1 MHLEDRRTETL
12 PGGSGMSA
20 TALRDRFIAGMARAA
35 ATVNV
40 VTTDGP
46 GGRGGVTV
54 SAMASVSA
62 DTDRPTLLV
71 CVNESASASQP
82 IRTNGSFCVNVLRDS
97 QAYVADAFAGR
108 FRNELSDKFDAA
120 EWSPMSTGAPAL
132 DNALVS
138 FDCRIVAQ
146 DRVGMHHVFFGEVQ
160 EIALGQTGMPLV
172 YAHRAYGSPARIES
186 ARTLAA
192 ARTAEDPLVLACFHT
207 LGPWLLPD
215 LLAGMQGGE
224 VGLIEGDHRRV
235 TEALASGEADA
246 ALLYDFELA
255 PDFDAVPLLDLAPY
269 VLLPE
274 AHPLAVRDSLMPG
287 DLAGEPMVLLDAP
300 PSADY
305 FPAILREAGVEP
317 RIAFRSASFETVRG
331 LVARGLGY
339 ALLATRPASGHSYD
353 GRPLVAR
360 PLAAEAR
367 MSRVVLATR
376 RGAPLP
382 PRTGRLLWAAR
393 AHFSTAD

>member
-1 MHLEDRRTETL
+1 MTEM
-12 PGGSGMSA
+12 P
-20 TALRDRFIAGMARAA
+20 LRDQFIAGMARAA

-62 DTDRPTLLV
+62 DTDKPTLLV
-71 CVNESASASQP
+71 CVNESASASRP
-82 IRTNGSFCVNVLRDS
+82 IRDNGVFCLNVLRDS

-108 FRNELSDKFDAA
+108 FRDEIADKFDAA
-120 EWSPMSTGAPAL
+120 TWEATGTGSLAL

-146 DRVGMHHVFFGEVQ
+146 DRVGTHDVFFGEVQ
-160 EIALGQTGMPLV
+160 DIALGQTGMPLV
-172 YAHRAYGSPARIES
+172 YAHRAYGSPARIEA

-192 ARTAEDPLVLACFHT
+192 ARAAQGPLVLACFHT

-215 LLAGMQGGE
+215 LLAECDGGE
-224 VGLIEGDHRRV
+224 VRLIEGDHRRV
-235 TEALASGEADA
+235 TEALVSGEAEA
-246 ALLYDFELA
+246 ALLYDFELSPA
-255 PDFDAVPLLDLAPY
+255 FDAEPLLELPPH

-274 AHPLAVRDSLMPG
+274 SHPLAARTAVTPA

-300 PSADY
+300 PSGDY
-305 FPAILREAGVEP
+305 FPSILRAAGVEP
-317 RIAFRSASFETVRG
+317 KIAFRSSSFETVRG

-339 ALLATRPASGHSYD
+339 SLLGTRPVSGHSYD
-353 GRPLVAR
+353 GRALVTRPLDAPAR
-360 PLAAEAR
+360 P
-367 MSRVVLATR
+367 SRVVFATR
-376 RGAPLP
+376 RGMPLS
-382 PRTGRLLWAAR
+382 AR
-393 AHFSTAD
+393 AERLRWIARDLYSTAD